1 MELRDANLGA
11 EVIGR
16 CENSD
21 GMVMIYARGGIE
33 RPLLPGNSLHIGDQI
48 QTGEDGEVSLHF
60 VDGAKINAGAHAALL
75 IDTFSM
81 GSDAKSGAHFT
92 LSFGSF
98 VIESGNNVVG
108 PDGFVVDV
116 GDTALGLRMA
126 RIAVRVDPLGY
137 DLVSLLPS
145 QQSPAGEVLV
155 YNKIATQVMD
165 HAYQALRLG
174 GEDGDIP
181 APLTLPS
188 CVVRE
193 TFSSAGLSL
202 ALLGGDAE
210 PDEDYS
216 ENFQPFHTLADRFLE
231 RQFDTRQVFPSDGP
245 VITGDDDRFLEDAFD
260 GKRFRLADPDA
271 EPSV

>member
-1 MELRDANLGA
+1 MGLLDANLDA

-16 CENSD
+16 CDNSD
-21 GMVMIYARGGIE
+21 GRVTVCVQGGIE
-33 RPLLPGNSLHIGDQI
+33 RPLLPGNSLHIGDRI
-48 QTGEDGEVSLHF
+48 QTGENSVVSLHF
-60 VDGAKINAGAHAALL
+60 EDGTKIDAGAHSALL
-75 IDTFSM
+75 IDVFAIE
-81 GSDAKSGAHFT
+81 SDSESGIRFT

-98 VIESGNNVVG
+98 VIESGNQVAG

-145 QQSPAGEVLV
+145 QQSPAGEVLA
-155 YNKIATQVMD
+155 YNKIATQIMD
-165 HAYQALRLG
+165 HTYQTLRLS
-174 GEDGDIP
+174 GEDDDIP

-193 TFSSAGLSL
+193 TFSSAGLSH
-202 ALLGGDAE
+202 ALFAGDAAL
-210 PDEDYS
+210 DEDYS

-231 RQFDTRQVFPSDGP
+231 RQFITRQVFPSDGP
-245 VITGDDDRFLEDAFD
+245 VITGDNDRFLEDAFD
-260 GKRFRLADPDA
+260 GTRFRLSDPDA